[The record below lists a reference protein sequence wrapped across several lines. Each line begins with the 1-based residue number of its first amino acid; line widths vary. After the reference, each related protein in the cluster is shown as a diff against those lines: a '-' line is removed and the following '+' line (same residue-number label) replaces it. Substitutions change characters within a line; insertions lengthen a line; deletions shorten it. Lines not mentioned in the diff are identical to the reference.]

1 MMDKVNIKVI
11 YRLLDNLR
19 KLVRVFNQLL
29 KEKRMENMNILL
41 INILEYWNNF

>member
-29 KEKRMENMNILL
+29 KEKRMENMNILI
-41 INILEYWNNF
+41 INILEYLNNF